1 MRTQCPS
8 ILWVLVAF
16 VGRKYCI
23 SLQLLIQPGSHNKA
37 GEKHA
42 RLKSMLVQR
51 GCPCPLMLNSKQQE
65 RPTAAQQK
73 KATER
78 WLKVN
83 RLVGGFS
90 NRIFNYQISVRFS
103 AWYPW
108 LFHRMVLR
116 VALPRLSGRFCQW
129 HAWAKWGIDVFL
141 NNPPPSG
148 RSLGYCLPRA
158 LRLASAFSSQRHRC
172 GWTPLRLVALMP
184 TLHHSPISSSGT
196 LSFADEVTHGSC
208 RNGKKKSE
216 KKKKQSLENYE
227 RILSKCQRKNAADSL
242 LVGLWITS
250 SF

>member
-141 NNPPPSG
+141 NNPPPLWQVSRLLLAKSTQTSQCFFFTAAQMRLNPTASSRTDANSTPFSYQFFWHLVLRWWG
-148 RSLGYCLPRA
+148 DTWLLPK
-158 LRLASAFSSQRHRC
+158 
-172 GWTPLRLVALMP
+172 W
-184 TLHHSPISSSGT
+184 
-196 LSFADEVTHGSC
+196 
-208 RNGKKKSE
+208 
-216 KKKKQSLENYE
+216 KKKK
-227 RILSKCQRKNAADSL
+227 
-242 LVGLWITS
+242 ITITRNH
-250 SF
+250 